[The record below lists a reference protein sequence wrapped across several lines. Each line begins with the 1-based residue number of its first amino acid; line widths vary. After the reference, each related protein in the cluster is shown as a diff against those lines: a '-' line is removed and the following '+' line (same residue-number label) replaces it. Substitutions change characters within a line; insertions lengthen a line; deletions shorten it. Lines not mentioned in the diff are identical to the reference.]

1 MKFSYL
7 IGEGFKNVFKN
18 KKSAVTSLVTMI
30 CAMFLFG
37 IFFAIGEN
45 INYVLEQVQ
54 RSQGMEVFIL
64 NEATQEQIDELGNK
78 IKDLDGINTVK
89 FKTKEQA
96 LDSMKESMKEYKDL
110 EFLYLLN
117 YCFHYTFP
125 LIFQHQLQSQL
136 QE

>member
-7 IGEGFKNVFKN
+7 FGEGFKNVFKN
-18 KKSAVTSLVTMI
+18 KKSAMISLITMI

-37 IFFAIGEN
+37 VFFAIAEN
-45 INYVLEQVQ
+45 INFVLEQVQ

-78 IKDLDGINTVK
+78 IRALDGVNTVK

-96 LDSMKESMKEYKDL
+96 LETMKQDMKEFY
-110 EFLYLLN
+110 
-117 YCFHYTFP
+117 
-125 LIFQHQLQSQL
+125 SQFRF
-136 QE
+136 